1 MSSNFAT
8 RQDRYLVAATA
19 AQFAIGASILMIG
32 YVLMDGWLW

>member
-19 AQFAIGASILMIG
+19 SQFAVGASIVMIV